1 MAVRLRIDIMMNI
14 ENNATKEETVT
25 VWTFVIGVLARGVL
39 FYVAYS
45 AAVSLQR
52 RYNLQGTSLIVAF
65 AGILALITAID
76 FAWSGFHVSM
86 RSWTTLYLA
95 ALVITTGYRFYND
108 FSLNSI
114 STGLVFLSILAV
126 PVAVG
131 AGIGCGATKIA
142 KSFAKKWL

>member
-1 MAVRLRIDIMMNI
+1 MRIDIMMNI
-14 ENNATKEETVT
+14 ENNATQKETAT

-45 AAVSLQR
+45 AAVSLQS
-52 RYNLQGTSLIVAF
+52 RYNIHEALLVMAF

-76 FAWSGFHVSM
+76 FAWFGFHVSM

-95 ALVITTGYRFYND
+95 ALVITTGYRLYND

-114 STGLVFLSILAV
+114 STGFVFLSIFAV

-142 KSFAKKWL
+142 KKFAKKWL